1 MKPSS
6 LILAASILFSGQ
18 ALAQTHSGVLTDSM
32 TTSTALPA
40 TADISESLDP
50 SLNGIIRSSDS
61 DRLVS
66 DREKALAILENI
78 PADAYGRNEIPAVRR
93 QLTSRRLNISDRE
106 LASFKRVRSIQ
117 VSDMGIFSYPYFL
130 CRFKK
135 KEGRLFFEKTTGSQR
150 KSGYIYD
157 NRPDSKVFLGGW
169 SVNNDPQTTYDSENS
184 VAGKIYRI
192 AADRIIMLFIAP
204 DGRSFEI
211 YELKK

>member
-1 MKPSS
+1 MP
-6 LILAASILFSGQ
+6 LQ
-18 ALAQTHSGVLTDSM
+18 
-32 TTSTALPA
+32 
-40 TADISESLDP
+40 E
-50 SLNGIIRSSDS
+50 
-61 DRLVS
+61 
-66 DREKALAILENI
+66 
-78 PADAYGRNEIPAVRR
+78 
-93 QLTSRRLNISDRE
+93 
-106 LASFKRVRSIQ
+106 
-117 VSDMGIFSYPYFL
+117 
-130 CRFKK
+130 

-211 YELKK
+211 YELKNSFPPL

>member
-1 MKPSS
+1 MNPSG
-6 LILAASILFSGQ
+6 LFLAASILISGQ
-18 ALAQTHSGVLTDSM
+18 SAA
-32 TTSTALPA
+32 
-40 TADISESLDP
+40 ADAPESPDA
-50 SLNGIIRSSDS
+50 SLHGIIKTDDS
-61 DRLVS
+61 LLLVS

-78 PADAYGRNEIPAVRR
+78 PADAYGSNEIPAVRR
-93 QLTSRRLNISDRE
+93 LLTSRRLNISDRE

-184 VAGKIYRI
+184 VAGSVYRT

>member
-1 MKPSS
+1 MNPSV
-6 LILAASILFSGQ
+6 LFLAASILISGQ
-18 ALAQTHSGVLTDSM
+18 SSA
-32 TTSTALPA
+32 
-40 TADISESLDP
+40 ADAPESPDA
-50 SLNGIIRSSDS
+50 SLHGIIKTDDS
-61 DRLVS
+61 LRLAS

-78 PADAYGRNEIPAVRR
+78 PDGAYGSNEIPAVRR
-93 QLTSRRLNISDRE
+93 LLTSRRLNISDRE

-184 VAGKIYRI
+184 IAGKIYRI